1 MHLLVSL
8 RWQVRYYGYIMQK
21 SVTMKDIAQKLS
33 VSSVTV
39 SKALGGKEGVSDE
52 VRQQIILVA
61 KEMGYRKNLI
71 AKDMRDG
78 TTHNVGILIGE
89 RHMQG
94 DCAYMRIQQ
103 ELSKQLLNQGYY
115 GIVELVA
122 QKDEET
128 SQVPRLLCD
137 NKVDALVLLGQLRP
151 SYVKNIFSFGLPYV
165 FVDFFY
171 ENYQADAV
179 ISDNMYGGYSLTN
192 HLLSLGHRT
201 IAFVG
206 NPMYSNVV
214 MDRYLGYYKALM
226 EQGMPLD
233 QTLVIHDCDERG
245 QRIELSLPAKGPSA
259 FVCASCETAY
269 RLMRL
274 LQEQGLQI
282 PGQVSIVGFDE
293 DLYTTLSNPPLTTFS
308 VDIPLMALSAAQ
320 SIIAK
325 IENPDSHFGRKTIC
339 GSLTI
344 RQSSGRITPAEWDSL
359 RRFG

>member
-1 MHLLVSL
+1 
-8 RWQVRYYGYIMQK
+8 
-21 SVTMKDIAQKLS
+21 MKDIATRLS
-33 VSSVTV
+33 VSTVTV
-39 SKALGGKEGVSDE
+39 SKALGGKEGVSEE
-52 VRQQIILVA
+52 VRQQIVNVA

-94 DCAYMRIQQ
+94 DCAYVRIQQ
-103 ELSKQLLNQGYY
+103 ELNKQLLSQGYY
-115 GIVELVA
+115 GIVELISSEA
-122 QKDEET
+122 EET
-128 SQVPRLLCD
+128 GQTPRLVYD
-137 NKVDALVLLGQLRP
+137 NKVDALVFLGQLRP
-151 SYVKNIFSFGLPYV
+151 SYVKTVLGFGLPYI

-192 HLLSLGHRT
+192 HLLALGHRS

-226 EQGMPLD
+226 EQGIVLD
-233 QTLVIHDCDERG
+233 QSLVLHDCNEQG
-245 QRIELSLPAKGPSA
+245 QRVDLMTPEQSPSA
-259 FVCASCETAY
+259 YVCASCETAY
-269 RLMRL
+269 RLMQL
-274 LQEQGLQI
+274 LQSQGMDV
-282 PGQVSIVGFDE
+282 PRQVSVVGFDE

-308 VDIPLMALSAAQ
+308 VNIPLMALSAAE
-320 SIIAK
+320 SIINK
-325 IENPDSHFGRKTIC
+325 IENPDSCLGRMTLC
-339 GSLTI
+339 GSLVV
-344 RQSSGRITPAEWDSL
+344 RQSSARITPAEWDSL

>member
-1 MHLLVSL
+1 
-8 RWQVRYYGYIMQK
+8 MQK
-21 SVTMKDIAQKLS
+21 LVTMKDIAQRLS

-39 SKALGGKEGVSDE
+39 SKALGGKEGVSEE
-52 VRQQIILVA
+52 VRQQIIQVA

-71 AKDMRDG
+71 AVDMRDG

-94 DCAYMRIQQ
+94 DCSYMRIQQ
-103 ELSKQLLNQGYY
+103 ELNKQLLNQGYY
-115 GIVELVA
+115 AIVEIISV
-122 QKDEET
+122 QDEET
-128 SQVPRLLCD
+128 GQVPRLLCD

-151 SYVKNIFSFGLPYV
+151 SYVKNILGFGLPYV

-201 IAFVG
+201 ITFVG

-226 EQGMPLD
+226 EQGIPLN
-233 QTLVIHDCDERG
+233 QALVVHDCNELG
-245 QRIELSLPAKGPSA
+245 QRVELTLPKKGSSA

-269 RLMRL
+269 RLMQL
-274 LQEQGLQI
+274 IQEQGQLI
-282 PGQVSIVGFDE
+282 PDQVSIVGFDE

-320 SIIAK
+320 SIISK
-325 IENPDSHFGRKTIC
+325 IENPDVHFGRKTIS
-339 GSLTI
+339 GSLTV
-344 RQSSGRITPAEWDSL
+344 RQSSARITPAEWDSL
-359 RRFG
+359 SRFG